1 VTPDNLKRFARVL
14 GTVALS
20 AAVSTTVRAA
30 DLGRASTSVT
40 LTSRPVRLL
49 RTWQESVKINGRDY
63 PRTVR
68 LVFDYAKGEAREESF
83 DARGVLRATKRY
95 TQTLP
100 VPSKQ
105 EVDEAYD
112 IVRGDPALASIF
124 ARFRV
129 VLEGGFPYEEEAG
142 MPCGPGARCVHVL
155 LLSSDRSGLIR
166 RVVVDLSSRT
176 IPYLAY
182 TPPLGEKHR

>member
-1 VTPDNLKRFARVL
+1 VTSKQRFALVL
-14 GTVALS
+14 GTVALA
-20 AAVSTTVRAA
+20 AAVSTAARAA
-30 DLGRASTSVT
+30 DLAKASTNVT
-40 LTSRPVRLL
+40 FTSRPVRLL
-49 RTWQESVKINGRDY
+49 RTWQETVKINGRDY

-68 LVFDYAKGEAREESF
+68 LVFDYAKGEAREESS
-83 DARGVLRATKRY
+83 DARGVHRATKRY
-95 TQTLP
+95 TQGLP

-105 EVDEAYD
+105 EIEEAYE
-112 IVRGDPALASIF
+112 IVRTDPALASIF

-129 VLEGGFPYEEEAG
+129 VLEGGFPYEEEIG

-166 RVVVDLSSRT
+166 RVVVDLGSRT
-176 IPYLAY
+176 IPYLSY

>member
-1 VTPDNLKRFARVL
+1 VTSRKRFALVL
-14 GTVALS
+14 GTVALAVGVSES
-20 AAVSTTVRAA
+20 ARAA
-30 DLGRASTSVT
+30 DLGKPSTAVT

-49 RTWQESVKINGRDY
+49 RQWHETVKVDGRDY

-68 LVFDYAKGEAREESF
+68 LVFDYAKGEAREESY
-83 DARGVLRATKRY
+83 DTRGVLRVTKRY

-112 IVRGDPALASIF
+112 VVRGDPALASIF

-129 VLEGGFPYEEEAG
+129 VLEGGFPYEEGPG

-182 TPPLGEKHR
+182 TPDSEKHR